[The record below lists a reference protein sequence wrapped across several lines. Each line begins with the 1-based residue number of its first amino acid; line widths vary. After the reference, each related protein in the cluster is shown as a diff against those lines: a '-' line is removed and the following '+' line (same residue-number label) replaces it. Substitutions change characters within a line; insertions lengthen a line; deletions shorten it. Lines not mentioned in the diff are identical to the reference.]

1 MSDLPGPGG
10 PVLQS
15 LFVAALWDYES
26 QTGISL
32 GDDPL
37 VGQLEDCDSV
47 ASIITI
53 IQEQARAFTEFRR
66 GDDKVM
72 KPLKRVVHILYIL
85 SASTTLLEGI
95 GMLFP
100 FAKAIFA
107 LLAILLRA
115 IEDVRANYDGLI
127 DLLESIEHVLSC
139 LDIYIKFPPTDP
151 TAAMGDIIIKM
162 MVELI
167 STLAL
172 VTKQIKEKRSRE
184 SVLGYWSFD
193 SMHCS

>member
-1 MSDLPGPGG
+1 MTRSDLPDPKPD
-10 PVLQS
+10 PVLHS
-15 LFVAALWDYES
+15 LFATALSDYEN
-26 QTGISL
+26 QTGINL
-32 GDDPL
+32 VDHPL
-37 VGQLEDCDSV
+37 VGQLENCDSV
-47 ASIITI
+47 ASIIAI

-66 GDDKVM
+66 GDDKMM
-72 KPLKRVVHILYIL
+72 KPLKRVVHVLYVL
-85 SASTTLLEGI
+85 SASTTPLEGI

-107 LLAILLRA
+107 FLAILLRA
-115 IEDVRANYDGLI
+115 IEDIRANYDGLI

-151 TAAMGDIIIKM
+151 TVAMGDIIIKI

-172 VTKQIKEKRSRE
+172 VTKQIKEKRPQAFRRE
-184 SVLGYWSFD
+184 RGRR
-193 SMHCS
+193 CPE